1 MLVLISVTRPVE
13 QVDAMSHFSFHTSP
27 GAAVS
32 TCGVFVGLEEC
43 ASLGGQIRKSCFL
56 PPGRHSSS
64 PDWKVWPL
72 ECGVGFQAS
81 FHSLPWP
88 GSFVQCTDCI
98 TIHGDLA

>member
-56 PPGRHSSS
+56 PPGRHSSQRS
-64 PDWKVWPL
+64 R
-72 ECGVGFQAS
+72 A
-81 FHSLPWP
+81 HSLLTLLVASSLWVSLQR
-88 GSFVQCTDCI
+88 G
-98 TIHGDLA
+98 GGL

>member
-32 TCGVFVGLEEC
+32 TGGVFVGLEEC

-64 PDWKVWPL
+64 PDWKVWPV
-72 ECGVGFQAS
+72 ECGVGFQVS